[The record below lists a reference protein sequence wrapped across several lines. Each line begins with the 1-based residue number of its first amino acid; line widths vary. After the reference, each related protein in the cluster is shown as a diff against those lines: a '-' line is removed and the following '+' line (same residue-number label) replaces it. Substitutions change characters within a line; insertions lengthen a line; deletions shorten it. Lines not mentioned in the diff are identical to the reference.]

1 MAVTRPR
8 AASKKRFRR
17 NVKARR
23 PWSRKISTMDSS
35 YRSVIPRI
43 RNPDY
48 GYPDK
53 LVTKLRYVDVI
64 GLAATTTGVGS
75 NVYRMNSCFDP
86 DLTGVG
92 HQPMYF
98 DQFCGPIGTAP
109 YSRYRV
115 TASKITVRFMQQS
128 PPANSGTTPV
138 NYGPVMV
145 GLAATNASGLYG
157 TTASALCEASN
168 SQWTWLGDK
177 GAGNNIKTL
186 SATYIPSRDLGM
198 NDGDDTLG
206 ALYNANPTEVFH
218 CTPWKIDTAGL
229 GATVTVS
236 VEIIYNVEFFD
247 RNEVAQS

>member
-1 MAVTRPR
+1 MAVQRSYARRVKRTRR
-8 AASKKRFRR
+8 S
-17 NVKARR
+17 VKARR
-23 PWSRKISTMDSS
+23 PWSRKVSTMDTG
-35 YRSVIPRI
+35 YRSVVPRI

-53 LVTKLRYVDVI
+53 LVTKLRYVDVVN
-64 GLAATTTGVGS
+64 LTAAGITVGS
-75 NVYRMNSCFDP
+75 NVFRMNSLFDP
-86 DLTGVG
+86 DLSGVG
-92 HQPMYF
+92 HQPMYY
-98 DQFCGPIGTAP
+98 DQFCGAVGSAP

-115 TASKITVRFMQQS
+115 LSSKITCRFTMLFA
-128 PPANSGTTPV
+128 PANAALV

-157 TTASALCEASN
+157 TTTSALCEASN
-168 SQWTWLGDK
+168 AQWSWLGDK
-177 GAGNNIKTL
+177 SAGNNVKILT
-186 SATYIPSRDLGM
+186 ATYVPSRDLGM

-218 CTPWKIDTAGL
+218 CTPWKIDYNGTA
-229 GATVTVS
+229 ASVAVS